1 MPQKLDPEL
10 LNQKP
15 KPPRFFNHWYAW
27 PLLVFLGLIL
37 LVVIGWSIGFFGH
50 ALYRTLSTPMPT
62 ETVPVS
68 VQPTEALAPTATPT
82 IALVAPTPIVPT
94 WTPVPTDTPIP
105 TPTPTPA
112 LDFFDGPI
120 QYGTSYGG
128 RPLYAYRLGTGP
140 SVRAIIGGIHGGYE
154 WNTVYL
160 VSDTLKLLQ
169 EKPGMIPANVTLYVI
184 PCANPDGVAAGTD
197 AIKGRMNGN
206 LVDLNRNWDYEHQ
219 ITATHGT
226 RPVKAGTAPFSE
238 PETAA
243 LRDLIL
249 GQNALGRKMEAV
261 IFYHSAMGVI
271 FSGADRE
278 NSATY
283 ELVEWLSAATG
294 YRHKTDGIYGQITTG
309 DAIDWL
315 STVGIAGAEIELLTH
330 DRVSEQEWQQNL
342 RGIEAFL
349 DWSPPERF
357 TLPPSLAENTWQGDY
372 SIYIVEFGD
381 TISQIA
387 LVHNVDEDWLMEIN
401 EITDP
406 TLLQIGQELKIPT
419 SDNQE

>member
-1 MPQKLDPEL
+1 
-10 LNQKP
+10 
-15 KPPRFFNHWYAW
+15 
-27 PLLVFLGLIL
+27 V
-37 LVVIGWSIGFFGH
+37 
-50 ALYRTLSTPMPT
+50 
-62 ETVPVS
+62 
-68 VQPTEALAPTATPT
+68 
-82 IALVAPTPIVPT
+82 
-94 WTPVPTDTPIP
+94 
-105 TPTPTPA
+105 
-112 LDFFDGPI
+112 LDFFEGPI

-128 RPLYAYRLGTGP
+128 RPLYAYRLGNGP

-154 WNTVYL
+154 GNTIDL

-169 EKPGMIPANVTLYVI
+169 ENPGMIPANVTLYVI

-206 LVDLNRNWDYEHQ
+206 EVDLNRNWAYEWQ
-219 ITATHGT
+219 PMATHGT
-226 RPVKAGTAPFSE
+226 RPVKAGSAAFSE

-278 NSATY
+278 NSATF
-283 ELVEWLSAATG
+283 ELVEELSAATG
-294 YRHKTDGIYGQITTG
+294 YRHNTEGIYGQITTG

-315 STVGIAGAEIELLTH
+315 STQGIAGAEIELTTH
-330 DRVSEQEWQQNL
+330 DKVNELEWQRNL

-349 DWSPPERF
+349 KWSPPE
-357 TLPPSLAENTWQGDY
+357 TSPPPIVDHSELSRECITTYQVQG
-372 SIYIVEFGD
+372 GD
-381 TISQIA
+381 VISQIA
-387 LVHNVDEDWLMEIN
+387 LDYNVDEKLLMEIN

-406 TLLQIGQELKIPT
+406 SLLQIGQTLCIPK
-419 SDNQE
+419 SKGQE